1 MFYTTLLSPDYGY
14 CHCMGF
20 LRDWLLCIFDASLN
34 APPARNL
41 GIVQLNYLR
50 DWLLRIHADAQLNA
64 FPARN
69 LGKVQ
74 QENRIRYG
82 IFCCISGYS

>member
-20 LRDWLLCIFDASLN
+20 LRDWLLCIFDASF
-34 APPARNL
+34 
-41 GIVQLNYLR
+41 
-50 DWLLRIHADAQLNA
+50 NA

-69 LGKVQ
+69 LGIVSAS
-74 QENRIRYG
+74 IA
-82 IFCCISGYS
+82 CM

>member
-14 CHCMGF
+14 CHCMGY
-20 LRDWLLCIFDASLN
+20 RRHWLLCIFDASLN
-34 APPARNL
+34 TSPVRNL
-41 GIVQLNYLR
+41 GIVQLNYLQ

-64 FPARN
+64 SPARN
-69 LGKVQ
+69 LGIAQK
-74 QENRIRYG
+74 ENRIRYG